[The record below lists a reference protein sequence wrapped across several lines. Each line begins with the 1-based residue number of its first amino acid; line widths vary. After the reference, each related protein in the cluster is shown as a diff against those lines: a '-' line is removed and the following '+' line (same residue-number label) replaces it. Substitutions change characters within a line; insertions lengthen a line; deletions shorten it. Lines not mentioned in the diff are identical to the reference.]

1 MKHIVKIA
9 FLMLG
14 AVMILTSCDRNRHT
28 PDPGAQAVPISFSAL
43 SQIPSVKADDGTT
56 PLSEYHEDFGVW
68 GIARHSLYSPYILW
82 ETSAQTPMIKVE
94 AVHEKDAD
102 GKDLPTSNFV
112 PTSGAYWVQGY
123 TYSFIAIAPYPSG
136 DDAFSGLVAT
146 PDANST
152 AHDSF
157 SFTIDM
163 GKKYAPTAEN
173 VAADF
178 DFDRM
183 GAAARS
189 AEVEIASKQEA
200 QILSFNHLLTK
211 LCVKVR
217 FNPAEGTVTGMRLV
231 NVDTEAD
238 YEIALNA
245 DNTTLD
251 VIHKITSPATQ
262 MTVDFTENHFEEDE
276 DTDGQIWQ
284 VATVHLLPQ
293 NIGDFELYLDFE
305 VGGVQTN
312 NFKVNIDAAKTSP
325 NSPVYDD
332 NEWDNW
338 NLVIS
343 PKGIAFDVEVVG
355 WGDGGADEFPI
366 D

>member
-28 PDPGAQAVPISFSAL
+28 PEPEPQKEPISFSAL

-56 PLSEYHEDFGVW
+56 PLSKYHEDFGVW

-94 AVHEKDAD
+94 AVQEKDAD

-112 PTSGAYWVQGY
+112 PTFGAYWIQGY

-146 PDANST
+146 PAANST

-163 GKKYAPTAEN
+163 GKKYAPAAEN

-178 DFDRM
+178 DFDLM

-189 AEVEIASKQEA
+189 AEVEIASNQEA
-200 QILSFNHLLTK
+200 QDLSFNHLLTK

-217 FNPAEGTVTGMRLV
+217 FNRAEGTVTGMRLY
-231 NVDTEAD
+231 NVDTKAQ
-238 YEIALNA
+238 YTLSS
-245 DNTTLD
+245 NTDKTFAAS
-251 VIHKITSPATQ
+251 HSPLTGQ
-262 MTVDFTENHFEEDE
+262 MNVDLGQNDFEQVAEGDDDE
-276 DTDGQIWQ
+276 TIDWQ

-293 NIGDFELYLDFE
+293 NIGDFELYLDFKIGD
-305 VGGVQTN
+305 VVTS
-312 NFKVNIDAAKTSP
+312 NFKVNIGAATADP
-325 NSPVYDD
+325 NYDM
-332 NEWDNW
+332 NEWYNW